1 MSSTATNSL
10 PNNIESSNSFWKKT
24 SKEKKTPLDE
34 NKINQTKLEIYK
46 NNQYEFV
53 STETRNILLC
63 GRTRSGKSTTMGVL
77 KDPCYVPRN
86 TSIFSETQN
95 PKFQS
100 FAINNRYEKLVEKF
114 TINIIDSPGL
124 FEVRG
129 KESSE
134 SERSNEMISQ
144 TIAKCLENEIT
155 NINGIILFSTFEAG
169 INQQDIL
176 AMKIFLDMFGGCGVS
191 VCLCITHADKHT
203 EKWCESIKSELT
215 QHKELAPLIEREKM
229 PILFMGCVNYNDKVY
244 TSADDLLDDWKSV
257 YGWRKE
263 LLDWIF
269 AANNRKNLT
278 QMNISKKKIEEVAQM
293 MDSIIENFKFFVA
306 CKDFT
311 TSVTQERIIL
321 HKECIHY
328 LSENSLFIN
337 FPELADKFVTVINC
351 ARKLKERTDMDQE
364 LKCSLLWPLKLR
376 VDDIN

>member
-77 KDPCYVPRN
+77 KDPCYVPQN

-278 QMNISKKKIEEVAQM
+278 QMNISKKK
-293 MDSIIENFKFFVA
+293 NR
-306 CKDFT
+306 
-311 TSVTQERIIL
+311 TSR
-321 HKECIHY
+321 
-328 LSENSLFIN
+328 SNDGFN
-337 FPELADKFVTVINC
+337 N
-351 ARKLKERTDMDQE
+351 
-364 LKCSLLWPLKLR
+364 
-376 VDDIN
+376 